1 MPTDEQL
8 GAASAVNSPPK
19 GRATEG
25 STQPRWASAA
35 MPALSIAA
43 VVIRLFFWFYTRRS
57 WEDALITVQ
66 HAENAVRGLGLNH
79 DPIGPPVHGFTSALS
94 VLVPLL
100 GEVIHPG
107 FGLPLL
113 KLVSAICGGISV
125 WLGMRIC
132 QRLELSFPLTLLA
145 GGYLAVEHQQIL
157 FGMAGMETQ
166 IA

>member
-1 MPTDEQL
+1 MPNDQQL
-8 GAASAVNSPPK
+8 GALLAVKSTRKASQTAAAP
-19 GRATEG
+19 
-25 STQPRWASAA
+25 QPRWAWAA
-35 MPALSIAA
+35 MLALPLIAIA
-43 VVIRLFFWFYTRRS
+43 VRLFFWFYTQRT

-100 GEVIHPG
+100 GEVIHRG

-125 WLGMRIC
+125 WLGCESASVWGCR
-132 QRLELSFPLTLLA
+132 FP
-145 GGYLAVEHQQIL
+145 
-157 FGMAGMETQ
+157 
-166 IA
+166 